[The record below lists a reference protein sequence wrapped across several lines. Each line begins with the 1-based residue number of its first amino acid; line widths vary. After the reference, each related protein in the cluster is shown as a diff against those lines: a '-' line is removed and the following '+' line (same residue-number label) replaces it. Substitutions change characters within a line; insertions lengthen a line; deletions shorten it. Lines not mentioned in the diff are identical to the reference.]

1 MAARSTTR
9 AHEPPLTPVVF
20 HILLALS
27 EGALHG
33 YAIMQAVEETGGPA
47 LATGPG
53 TIYGSLARMEE
64 SGLVREVPL
73 AEVPDTDD
81 GPRRGRPRRYFGL
94 TAAGDAALASEAARL
109 ERLAGIVRDRHLLPD
124 ESGS

>member
-1 MAARSTTR
+1 MAKRNPPE
-9 AHEPPLTPVVF
+9 AHEPPLTPAVF

-27 EGALHG
+27 EGARHG

-64 SGLVREVPL
+64 SGLLREVPR
-73 AEVPDTDD
+73 AEVTDED
-81 GPRRGRPRRYFGL
+81 EGPRRGRPRRYFGL
-94 TAAGDAALASEAARL
+94 TGAGRAALATEAARL
-109 ERLAGIVRDRHLLPD
+109 DRLAGLVRDRRLLPD
-124 ESGS
+124 EAGS